1 MHERQKHRSIER
13 FHARQRQRHSFSDG
27 QLMSAIRIAAFCGP
41 KSRTPAQP
49 PRYRTAFAA
58 AFPVGRTISSST
70 IAQKI
75 EQDVRHGGRA
85 GAQEE
90 HCQRQVISGHAE
102 EHRRGKSDTA
112 ANLAPSRSYRFV
124 VVRQRS
130 PC

>member
-13 FHARQRQRHSFSDG
+13 FHARQGQRHSFSDE

-58 AFPVGRTISSST
+58 AFPVGRTISST

-90 HCQRQVISGHAE
+90 HCRGQVISGHAE
-102 EHRRGKSDTA
+102 ERRRGK
-112 ANLAPSRSYRFV
+112 
-124 VVRQRS
+124 
-130 PC
+130 